1 LLSSLI
7 VPIFAEWEI
16 RKNQTNEIDKMKKKV
31 IKFSGAITLIFL
43 MLMPGGSNA
52 QIETSFNTG
61 VDLMSRY
68 VWRGLN
74 LGGSSPSI
82 QPTLEYT
89 IGNFTIGTWGA
100 FSMSNGLTVQET
112 DLYLRYN
119 IRDMFTL
126 TMTDYFLTDE
136 LLDNNNF
143 FEFDEDSTGHLLEAS
158 VSFDGTDKIPFTL
171 MAAVNF
177 WGADA
182 RKANGKKQYSTYIE
196 LGYNGSCKELEYNL
210 FMGFTPTSPD
220 KEPGESG
227 FYGPHP
233 GIINLGI
240 TVAKEIQITDKFSLP
255 VTTSFIVN
263 PQAENVFLVF
273 GISL

>member
-1 LLSSLI
+1 
-7 VPIFAEWEI
+7 
-16 RKNQTNEIDKMKKKV
+16 MKK
-31 IKFSGAITLIFL
+31 ILLLLISLTFAVL
-43 MLMPGGSNA
+43 MFMPGRASA

-82 QPTLEYT
+82 QPTLEYGA
-89 IGNFTIGTWGA
+89 GNFTIGSWGA
-100 FSMSNGLTVQET
+100 FSMSDGLTVQET
-112 DLYLRYN
+112 DLYLSYN
-119 IRDMFTL
+119 IKDMFTL
-126 TMTDYFLTDE
+126 MVTDYFLPDE
-136 LLDNNNF
+136 TLDNNNY
-143 FEFDEDSTGHLLEAS
+143 FEFEEDSTGHVFEGS
-158 VSFDGTDKIPFTL
+158 VSFDGTEKIPFTL
-171 MAAVNF
+171 FAAVNF

-182 RKANGKKQYSTYIE
+182 RKDNGKKQYSTYIE

-220 KEPGESG
+220 KELGESG
-227 FYGPHP
+227 YYGPHS

-240 TVAKEIQITDKFSLP
+240 TVAKEIQLTEKFSLP